1 MQKTPVRIPLPHG
14 ADSGFAYTQVAAGN
28 SHVLAIGS
36 SGTHYSWGRND
47 HKLLGNV
54 TTADQYQPQLIKD
67 PANKAQAFKA
77 VRSGAGQLHS
87 LAIRQDGNLWA
98 WGDNQYGQL
107 GNNQT
112 AAKSTTPMA
121 VAFDPT
127 PLVLTGV
134 KFGGIPGTS
143 LYRNDD
149 GTWSITNPPHDAGH
163 VDVAVDW
170 TIDQV
175 AQTTA
180 HLGYTYEGI
189 LPMAG
194 STGLL
199 VLLATG
205 LLATGLLAAA
215 GATAAAS
222 HQRETSSR
230 HH

>member
-1 MQKTPVRIPLPHG
+1 
-14 ADSGFAYTQVAAGN
+14 
-28 SHVLAIGS
+28 
-36 SGTHYSWGRND
+36 
-47 HKLLGNV
+47 
-54 TTADQYQPQLIKD
+54 
-67 PANKAQAFKA
+67 
-77 VRSGAGQLHS
+77 
-87 LAIRQDGNLWA
+87 
-98 WGDNQYGQL
+98 
-107 GNNQT
+107 
-112 AAKSTTPMA
+112 MA

-127 PLVLTGV
+127 PVVLTGV

-180 HLGYTYEGI
+180 HLGYTYQGI

-199 VLLATG
+199 V

-230 HH
+230 RH